1 MAMVVCGIIE
11 FIASWALDFFFNSQY
26 WDYKNEFLN
35 VNGRIC
41 LVGLLAFGLGSLFG
55 VYIAAPKL
63 SEFLNSKS
71 KKVQNIICI
80 TLSVLFII
88 DLICCAIF
96 GFNKGEGVGGT
107 L

>member
-41 LVGLLAFGLGSLFG
+41 LVGLLHLVWAACWS
-55 VYIAAPKL
+55 VY
-63 SEFLNSKS
+63 S
-71 KKVQNIICI
+71 
-80 TLSVLFII
+80 
-88 DLICCAIF
+88 
-96 GFNKGEGVGGT
+96 GT
-107 L
+107 EAQ

>member
-1 MAMVVCGIIE
+1 MSGGTSCIWFKITTL
-11 FIASWALDFFFNSQY
+11 ISW
-26 WDYKNEFLN
+26 
-35 VNGRIC
+35 
-41 LVGLLAFGLGSLFG
+41 GSLFG

-107 L
+107 Y

>member
-1 MAMVVCGIIE
+1 MFTNDTFESTPQIKKEKEGEFMV
-11 FIASWALDFFFNSQY
+11 

-71 KKVQNIICI
+71 KKVQNIIWI

-107 L
+107 Y